1 VIWGL
6 PRPAFLM
13 TYTAIAQRVVLLL
26 ATLMGGATG
35 AIGGAG
41 DAVRFPPTCHVSAL
55 RTTAAWSP
63 GGGATLSGV
72 LTVTNRTARSCTLL
86 GGPDGAPAVDLLDAH
101 GRLLPLYPPVRTG
114 IQIYA
119 PYGVLLVFS
128 PGHQGSVSFWWDNWC
143 HPVPTALI
151 VRAQL
156 LPAFVTVTAPIRPMA
171 PRCVNRAR
179 PSTIDS
185 GRFYG

>member
-1 VIWGL
+1 
-6 PRPAFLM
+6 M
-13 TYTAIAQRVVLLL
+13 STAIVQRIVLLL

-35 AIGGAG
+35 AIGGASH
-41 DAVRFPPTCHVSAL
+41 AMTLPPPTCHASAL

-101 GRLLPLYPPVRTG
+101 GRLLPLYPPVQTG
-114 IQIYA
+114 IQIVA
-119 PYGVLLVFS
+119 PYGGFLVFP

-143 HPVPTALI
+143 RPVPTTLI

-179 PSTIDS
+179 PSTIDA
-185 GRFYG
+185 GQFYG